1 MKNIFALI
9 IVATLGITLF
19 SCSSD
24 NKKNDITKIKVSD
37 TLSPEIT
44 KLNAKIAADPGNSDL
59 YNERAKL
66 LVEKQKTDEAF
77 SDIRT
82 ALNIDSSKAPYYLT
96 LSDVYF
102 AMGKIKNCKRSIE
115 KSLALDPDYAEADL
129 KYAELNLYFK
139 EYKKTIEYIDKALA
153 IDKINAKAY
162 FMKGMT
168 YKETGDTAK
177 AVSNFKTTIDQ
188 DPEYYHAFIQLGIL
202 FSVKKN
208 KLAVDYFMNAIKL
221 NPQSIE
227 ARYGLGM
234 FYQETEEYDKAIIEY
249 DSILRID
256 PKYKFVHYNLGYIY
270 LVYLKVYPK
279 AVKCF
284 TDAINCD
291 TKYAEAYFNR
301 GYCYELMGD
310 IQNAKA
316 DYNKAL
322 ELRPNYEKPIDG
334 LNRLDGLMKGK

>member
-1 MKNIFALI
+1 MKNVFAI
-9 IVATLGITLF
+9 VIVAILGITLF
-19 SCSSD
+19 SCGS
-24 NKKNDITKIKVSD
+24 NKKNDIIKTKVSD

-44 KLNAKIAADPGNSDL
+44 KLNVKIAADPDNSDL

-82 ALNIDSSKAPYYLT
+82 ALNIDSSKAPYFLT

-102 AMGKIKNCKRSIE
+102 AMGKIKNCKLAIE
-115 KSLALDPDYAEADL
+115 KSMTLDPKYAEADL
-129 KYAELNLYFK
+129 KYAELSLYFK
-139 EYKKTIEYIDKALA
+139 EYKKTIEYIDKALSV
-153 IDKINAKAY
+153 DKINARAY

-177 AVSNFKTTIDQ
+177 AVSNLKTAIDQ

-202 FSVKKN
+202 YSVKKN
-208 KLAVDYFMNAIKL
+208 KLAVDYFMNAIRL
-221 NPQSIE
+221 NSKSTE

-256 PKYKFVHYNLGYIY
+256 PKYKFAHYNLGYVN
-270 LVYLKVYPK
+270 LVYLKKYSQ
-279 AVKCF
+279 AVKYF
-284 TDAINCD
+284 TDAITCD
-291 TKYAEAYFNR
+291 PKYAEAYYNR
-301 GYCYELMGD
+301 GYSYELIGD
-310 IQNAKA
+310 IRNAKA
-316 DYNKAL
+316 DYNQAL
-322 ELRPNYEKPIDG
+322 ELRPNYQKPIDG
-334 LNRLDGLMKGK
+334 LNRLDETKGSKK

>member
-1 MKNIFALI
+1 MKNVLAIV
-9 IVATLGITLF
+9 IVAILAITLF
-19 SCSSD
+19 SCGSG
-24 NKKNDITKIKVSD
+24 NKKNDITKTKVSD

-44 KLNAKIAADPGNSDL
+44 KLNAKIAANPDNPDL

-66 LVEKQKTDEAF
+66 LIEKQKLDEAF

-82 ALNIDSSKAPYYLT
+82 ALNIDSSKAQYFLT

-102 AMGKIKNCKRSIE
+102 AMGKIKNCKRAIE

-177 AVSNFKTTIDQ
+177 AVSNFKKTIDH

-221 NPQSIE
+221 NPKSTE

-256 PKYKFVHYNLGYIY
+256 PKYKFAHYNLGYVH
-270 LVYLKVYPK
+270 LVYLKVYSQSVKHFTNAITCDPK
-279 AVKCF
+279 YV
-284 TDAINCD
+284 
-291 TKYAEAYFNR
+291 EAYYNR
-301 GYCYELMGD
+301 GYSYELMGD
-310 IQNAKA
+310 IQNAKT

-322 ELRPNYEKPIDG
+322 ELRPNYQKPIDG